1 MFILNIIDF
10 KNDVLLSYTLLKKIK
25 DTWICPKK
33 NVTRNGGLQKSNKK
47 IKVLVGLDSMGCNI
61 FISRYNVK
69 IPKGS

>member
-1 MFILNIIDF
+1 LKLKNNI
-10 KNDVLLSYTLLKKIK
+10 NDEISSDIEKKPR
-25 DTWICPKK
+25 D
-33 NVTRNGGLQKSNKK
+33 GGLQESTKK